1 MTPFLAAAAAAAAAA
16 GIAWTSD
23 IDAAFRAA
31 TERHVP
37 VVVDVWAVWCVPCK
51 KMDDETYVDPRVVE
65 AARGLVPLKVDADAQ
80 PIFIERYAVQAYPEV
95 LFLDEDGREL
105 GRLTGFQDADGLLP
119 ALERAAGGYA
129 SYRAW
134 MEEKEDPETL
144 LAVGEYFAA
153 LGNRGRA
160 AKPLQAAAK
169 RLRDDPGS
177 LSEPARMRLGM
188 ALVAVDEGKDGA
200 AVLFALSQDGS
211 SRDLQGD
218 ALEALAELDSVR
230 GAKELSRAAEER
242 LAREF
247 PDRAK

>member
-1 MTPFLAAAAAAAAAA
+1 VTSLLAAAAVAAAA
-16 GIAWTSD
+16 GIPWTSD

-51 KMDDETYVDPRVVE
+51 RMDDETYVDPRVVE
-65 AARGLVPLKVDADAQ
+65 AAAWLVPLKVDADAQ
-80 PIFIERYAVQAYPEV
+80 PIFVDRYAVQAFPEV

-105 GRLTGFQDADGLLP
+105 GRLTGFQDAAGLLP
-119 ALERAAGGYA
+119 ALERAAAGYA
-129 SYRAW
+129 SYRDW
-134 MEEKEDPETL
+134 MRGKEDPETVL
-144 LAVGEYFAA
+144 TVGEYFAA

-160 AKPLQAAAK
+160 GKALVTVSKRIREEPATLSDAS
-169 RLRDDPGS
+169 RLR
-177 LSEPARMRLGM
+177 LGK
-188 ALVAVDEGKDGA
+188 ALVAVGEGKEGA
-200 AVLFALSQDGS
+200 SVLFALSKDGS
-211 SRDLQGD
+211 TRDVQRD

-247 PDRAK
+247 GK

>member
-1 MTPFLAAAAAAAAAA
+1 VTPFLAAAAVAAAA
-16 GIAWTSD
+16 GIPWTSD
-23 IDAAFRAA
+23 IDGAFRAA
-31 TERHVP
+31 KERHVP

-65 AARGLVPLKVDADAQ
+65 AAKALVALKVDADAQ

-105 GRLTGFQDADGLLP
+105 GRLTGFQDVAGLLP
-119 ALERAAGGYA
+119 ALERAEAGYA
-129 SYRAW
+129 SYRDW
-134 MEEKEDPETL
+134 MDGKEVPENL
-144 LAVGEYFAA
+144 LEVGEYFAA

-160 AKPLQAAAK
+160 EKALVTVAK
-169 RLRDDPGS
+169 RLRE
-177 LSEPARMRLGM
+177 EPAALPDASRLRLGK
-188 ALVAVDEGKDGA
+188 ALVAAGEGKEGA
-200 AVLFALSQDGS
+200 TILFALSNDGS
-211 SRDLQGD
+211 SRDVQRV

-247 PDRAK
+247 GK